1 MPLLFFTRRLLQ
13 WRGVDTLNLNPA
25 ARSDAFQKSSDDEQL
40 AWLKADVLAGLKKGL
55 EQKTYLGI
63 VLAGKSI
70 GSLAIAQAVSQAEAL
85 LPTAI
90 VWLTPLLRY
99 PVVVDAALAA
109 NGPQVHLCGGA
120 DRPQTRKSKRIMV
133 RNRAPGL
140 LPSQKPTIFWRFQG
154 TSAQPS
160 MGSVMPCFSWV
171 SSWMKL
177 SRSRE

>member
-120 DRPQTRKSKRIMV
+120 VDLKPESLNGSWSETARPGFYRPKSR
-133 RNRAPGL
+133 PYFGD
-140 LPSQKPTIFWRFQG
+140 
-154 TSAQPS
+154 
-160 MGSVMPCFSWV
+160 
-171 SSWMKL
+171 
-177 SRSRE
+177 SRERARNLRWDR